1 MKKKFVKRC
10 QGGQQTR
17 RFVEGML
24 LSSSLFELLKLL
36 LQRCSNSIQAVRDAY
51 LNSCGRFF
59 DKTYL
64 LLFSNWPYA
73 TIEDFLFL
81 ESFVS

>member
-59 DKTYL
+59 RQN
-64 LLFSNWPYA
+64 LFVA
-73 TIEDFLFL
+73 FFQIGHMLQL
-81 ESFVS
+81 EIFCS